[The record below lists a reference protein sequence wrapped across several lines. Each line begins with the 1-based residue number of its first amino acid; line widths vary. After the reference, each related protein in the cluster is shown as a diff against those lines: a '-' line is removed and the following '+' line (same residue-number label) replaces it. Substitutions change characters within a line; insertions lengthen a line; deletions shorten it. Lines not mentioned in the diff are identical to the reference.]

1 MDKDQA
7 QKIRYLNSN
16 SGWEGIDEEYVV
28 YKNEPSEIDK
38 IYMRCFSSEE
48 GQKVLQHLQSITIDH
63 PAWTPGT
70 EPSYGYAREG
80 QNSIVRE
87 IIQRM
92 RRCNNE

>member
-1 MDKDQA
+1 
-7 QKIRYLNSN
+7 
-16 SGWEGIDEEYVV
+16 
-28 YKNEPSEIDK
+28 
-38 IYMRCFSSEE
+38 MRCFSTEE
-48 GQKVLQHLQSITIDH
+48 GQKVLQHLQSITIDQ
-63 PAWTPGT
+63 PAWTPGA

>member
-48 GQKVLQHLQSITIDH
+48 GQKSFTAFTVNNNRSTSMDTWYRAVLWLCQ
-63 PAWTPGT
+63 GRT
-70 EPSYGYAREG
+70 ELNCKRNYSTYEEM
-80 QNSIVRE
+80 Q
-87 IIQRM
+87 
-92 RRCNNE
+92 

>member
-1 MDKDQA
+1 MYQDQA

-16 SGWEGIDEEYVV
+16 SGWEGIDDPQMVF
-28 YKNEPSEIDK
+28 KNEPSEIDK
-38 IYMRCFSSEE
+38 AYMRVFTSEE
-48 GQKVLQHLQSITIDH
+48 GQKVLDHLRSITIDQ

-70 EPSYGYAREG
+70 EPSYGYSREG

-92 RRCNNE
+92 RRCSNE